1 MLKKIFSI
9 LEKKQITQL
18 IFLFT
23 LYFPLNFIE
32 TLTLSSIPGFLLFI
46 DNPELLNKYL
56 NFDLLQN
63 KLDNTNFNQRVIF
76 GSLAL
81 ILIFLL
87 RGAAI
92 FIVNSFGYYLK
103 YKIISINS
111 KKLYE
116 TYLNNTYK
124 FHLNNNMSKLMQN
137 MNDSVKSTTVIL
149 AYANIIKDIL
159 LLIFISI
166 GIFLL
171 ASKIFIQIFILVI
184 FPTLLIFLL
193 LKKKLKKMGTIA
205 RNYRIVAQKSL
216 IEGFS
221 SIKYILVGNK
231 QKPFLKDF
239 SLKHTSAIKQDAY
252 LSIFNILPRIIIEFI
267 SLTLI
272 IVFIILSSRD
282 TNNISSFIPE
292 LTLIVVAAV
301 RLIPALGAI
310 SINLNTVRFQSHT
323 IKNINNE
330 ILQGKE
336 SQINFTEKLIE
347 DKKLEFKKK
356 IVLKN
361 IVFSYTKEK
370 IILNNISFEIK
381 KNEKFGIY
389 GPSGIGKSTLV
400 DIILGL
406 LKPDEGKVTCDDID
420 ITKNMV
426 KWRNLVSFV
435 PQNIVLFDD
444 SIKNNICFNIENKII
459 DDSKYEKSLY
469 ISGLNKILPKWPQGE
484 STKIGF
490 YGNRISGR
498 QKQRIGIARAI
509 YEDKPI
515 IILDEATNSIDNE
528 SKIEITNKLLNLDST
543 IITISHDH
551 EILKKC
557 DKVIDLNDIQ
567 K

>member
-9 LEKKQITQL
+9 LEKKQKNQL
-18 IFLFT
+18 VFLFI

-46 DNPELLNKYL
+46 DNPELLKKYL

-63 KLDNTNFNQRVIF
+63 KLNDTKFNQRVIF

-87 RGAAI
+87 RGVVLLM
-92 FIVNSFGYYLK
+92 VNSFGYYLK
-103 YKIISINS
+103 YKIVSINS

-124 FHLNNNMSKLMQN
+124 FHLNNNMSKLIQN

-171 ASKIFIQIFILVI
+171 ASKIFIQIFIFVI
-184 FPTLLIFLL
+184 FPTFLIFFIV
-193 LKKKLKKMGTIA
+193 KKKLKKMGTIA
-205 RNYRIVAQKSL
+205 RNYRIAAQKSL

-231 QKPFLKDF
+231 QKPFLNDF
-239 SLKHTSAIKQDAY
+239 FLKQTGAIKQDAY
-252 LSIFNILPRIIIEFI
+252 LSILNIVPRIMIEFI

-272 IVFIILSSRD
+272 ILFIIFSSRD

-310 SINLNTVRFQSHT
+310 SVNLNTVRFQSHT

-330 ILQGKE
+330 ILQGKK
-336 SQINFTEKLIE
+336 SQINFT
-347 DKKLEFKKK
+347 DKSIKDIKFEFKDK
-356 IVLKN
+356 IILKN
-361 IVFSYTKEK
+361 IVYSYTKEK
-370 IILNNISFEIK
+370 IVLNNISFEIR

-389 GPSGIGKSTLV
+389 GPSGIGKSTIV

-435 PQNIVLFDD
+435 PQNIILFDD
-444 SIKNNICFNIENKII
+444 TIKNNICFNINNKKI
-459 DDSKYEKSLY
+459 DETKYEKSLY
-469 ISGLNKILPKWPQGE
+469 ISGLNKILLKMPQGD

-490 YGNRISGR
+490 YGNRISGG

-515 IILDEATNSIDNE
+515 IILDEATNSLDND
-528 SKIEITNKLLNLDST
+528 SKIEITNRLFNLEST

-557 DKVIDLNDIQ
+557 DKKFILDE

>member
-9 LEKKQITQL
+9 LEKKQKNQL
-18 IFLFT
+18 VFLFI

-46 DNPELLNKYL
+46 DNPELLKKYL

-63 KLDNTNFNQRVIF
+63 KLNDTKFNQRVIF

-87 RGAAI
+87 RGVVLLM
-92 FIVNSFGYYLK
+92 VNSFGYYLK
-103 YKIISINS
+103 YKIVSINS

-124 FHLNNNMSKLMQN
+124 FHLNNNMSKLIQN

-171 ASKIFIQIFILVI
+171 ASKIFIQIFIFVI
-184 FPTLLIFLL
+184 FPTFLIFFIV
-193 LKKKLKKMGTIA
+193 KKKLKKMGTIA
-205 RNYRIVAQKSL
+205 RNYRIAAQKSL

-231 QKPFLKDF
+231 QKPFLNDF
-239 SLKHTSAIKQDAY
+239 FLKQTGAIKQDAY
-252 LSIFNILPRIIIEFI
+252 LSILNIVPRIMIEFI

-272 IVFIILSSRD
+272 ILFIIFSSRD

-310 SINLNTVRFQSHT
+310 SVNLNTVRFQSHT

-330 ILQGKE
+330 ILQGKK
-336 SQINFTEKLIE
+336 SQINFT
-347 DKKLEFKKK
+347 DKSIKDIKFEFKDK
-356 IVLKN
+356 IILKN
-361 IVFSYTKEK
+361 IVYSYTKEK
-370 IILNNISFEIK
+370 IVLNNISFEIR

-389 GPSGIGKSTLV
+389 GPSGIGKSTIV

-406 LKPDEGKVTCDDID
+406 LKPDGGKVTCDDID

-435 PQNIVLFDD
+435 PQNIILFDD
-444 SIKNNICFNIENKII
+444 TIKNNICFNINNKKI
-459 DDSKYEKSLY
+459 DETKYEKSLY
-469 ISGLNKILPKWPQGE
+469 ISGLNKILLKMPQGD

-490 YGNRISGR
+490 YGNRISGG

-515 IILDEATNSIDNE
+515 IILDEATNSLDND
-528 SKIEITNKLLNLDST
+528 SKIEITNRLFNLEST

-557 DKVIDLNDIQ
+557 DKKFILDE

>member
-9 LEKKQITQL
+9 LEKKQKNQL
-18 IFLFT
+18 VFLFI

-46 DNPELLNKYL
+46 DNPELLKKYL

-63 KLDNTNFNQRVIF
+63 KLNDTKFNQRVIF

-87 RGAAI
+87 RGVVLLM
-92 FIVNSFGYYLK
+92 VNSFGYYLK
-103 YKIISINS
+103 YKIVSINS

-124 FHLNNNMSKLMQN
+124 FHLNNNMSKLIQN

-171 ASKIFIQIFILVI
+171 ASKIFIQIFIFVI
-184 FPTLLIFLL
+184 FPTFLIFFIV
-193 LKKKLKKMGTIA
+193 KKKLKKMGTIA
-205 RNYRIVAQKSL
+205 RNYRIAAQKSL

-231 QKPFLKDF
+231 QKPFLNDF
-239 SLKHTSAIKQDAY
+239 FLKQTGAIKQDAY
-252 LSIFNILPRIIIEFI
+252 LSILNIVPRIMIEFI

-272 IVFIILSSRD
+272 ILFIIFSSRD

-310 SINLNTVRFQSHT
+310 SVNLNTVRFQSHT

-330 ILQGKE
+330 ILQGKK
-336 SQINFTEKLIE
+336 SQINFT
-347 DKKLEFKKK
+347 DKSIKDIKFEFKDK
-356 IVLKN
+356 IILKN
-361 IVFSYTKEK
+361 IVYSYTKEK
-370 IILNNISFEIK
+370 IVLNNISFEIR

-389 GPSGIGKSTLV
+389 GPSGIGKSTIV

-406 LKPDEGKVTCDDID
+406 LKPDGGKVTCDDID

-435 PQNIVLFDD
+435 PQNIILFDD
-444 SIKNNICFNIENKII
+444 TIKNNICFNINNKKI
-459 DDSKYEKSLY
+459 DETKYEKSLY
-469 ISGLNKILPKWPQGE
+469 ISGLNKILLKMPQGD

-490 YGNRISGR
+490 YGNRISGG

-515 IILDEATNSIDNE
+515 IILDEATNSLDND
-528 SKIEITNKLLNLDST
+528 SKIEITNRLFNLEST

-551 EILKKC
+551 EILKKF
-557 DKVIDLNDIQ
+557 DKKFKLNE